1 MIRRRVS
8 ALPAAVTA
16 GLLAVAALLV
26 PAAPAAAAESDT
38 VYSLLNDSR
47 WANGQA
53 GLLRNASLDQV
64 AADWAAG
71 LAASGTLAH
80 NPDYA
85 AQIPGGWSNA
95 GENVAQGQPDAGS
108 MHAAW
113 MASPG
118 HRANIL
124 GDYTDVGI
132 AFLAAGGTT
141 WGVQVFAS
149 YPGHAGPAAP
159 VSGAVSGSQVAQSP
173 APGDAADARIQTADA
188 DADTDGHDGTRH
200 PAHARGPGGPRRR
213 RGAVALVDPR
223 GDRPGRRR
231 RSRVRAD
238 PPPPGYFV
246 ER

>member
-173 APGDAADARIQTADA
+173 APGDAADARIQTAA
-188 DADTDGHDGTRH
+188 PTPTPTATTAPVTPRT
-200 PAHARGPGGPRRR
+200 PEAREAPGVDEAPSRWWILGVTALVAAVGVAFVLIRRR
-213 RGAVALVDPR
+213 RAT
-223 GDRPGRRR
+223 
-231 RSRVRAD
+231 S
-238 PPPPGYFV
+238 
-246 ER
+246 

>member
-8 ALPAAVTA
+8 ALPAAVAA

-173 APGDAADARIQTADA
+173 APGDAADARIQTAA
-188 DADTDGHDGTRH
+188 PTPIPTATTAPVTPRT
-200 PAHARGPGGPRRR
+200 PEAREAPGVDEAPSRWWILGVTALVAAVGVAFVLIRRR
-213 RGAVALVDPR
+213 RAT
-223 GDRPGRRR
+223 
-231 RSRVRAD
+231 S
-238 PPPPGYFV
+238 
-246 ER
+246 